1 MNALEALLRARLE
14 GLGEVGAAGAAGRLA
29 AYVDLL
35 LRANASV
42 NLVSRREAVPEL
54 LVERHVL
61 DALEALP
68 LLPPEGGRRLR
79 LLDVGSG
86 GGFPA
91 IPLLVVRRDLDGVLV
106 EATGK
111 KARFLEGAA
120 ARLGLTARV
129 VNARFPDP
137 ALELMKYAA
146 PCDLLTSRAVA
157 GAGEI
162 ARQARPAL
170 APGAKA
176 LFWTTE
182 ALAEELRGALAGAT
196 VRFRK
201 SPAAERRGIAVVE
214 RFT

>member
-1 MNALEALLRARLE
+1 MTRTRALVEAALAGNPPALL
-14 GLGEVGAAGAAGRLA
+14 AAGRLA
-29 AYVDLL
+29 EYLDLL
-35 LRANASV
+35 LRASEEM
-42 NLVSRREAVPEL
+42 NLVSRREAETGA
-54 LVERHVL
+54 LVSRHLL

-68 LLPPEGGRRLR
+68 LLPPASGRTLR
-79 LLDVGSG
+79 ILDVGSG

-91 IPLLVVRRDLDGVLV
+91 IPLLLVRPDLEGVLV

-111 KARFLEGAA
+111 KARFLDGAIRA
-120 ARLGLTARV
+120 LGLTARV

-137 ALELMKYAA
+137 ALELMRNAP

-170 APGAKA
+170 APEAVALLWTSEPLLREIRRSLPGAGVA
-176 LFWTTE
+176 
-182 ALAEELRGALAGAT
+182 
-196 VRFRK
+196 FRL
-201 SPAAERRGIAVVE
+201 SPGAERRGLARVE